1 MSYTNT
7 TEFYNIPLPGEE
19 DLVNPMD
26 DNDAKEAVDT
36 ALHGAV
42 TNAENA
48 VSTANSASDAAA
60 AAVSGLE
67 DLSGTVNTEKGKL
80 TALTARVTAAENEI
94 DDVRSDTSDMICAF
108 NEPSAT
114 STHAYSIGD
123 YFIYNNVLYK
133 ATAPIAINDTIVPN
147 TNCAATNVTS
157 ELESG
162 ASSPEANQVS
172 LAPITGMVA
181 DDVQEG
187 IEELNTSLSKK
198 GNVRYYN
205 GNLQQYNGSTWVNVQ
220 IGGSMPTLNYLN
232 PLHNFTTGNL
242 TFTATKECYLTGTV
256 VAGSAITGNVNNAN
270 IIYNGSSGVTGF
282 ISPIK
287 LMNGDVVTVSAACAN
302 LYIFDV
308 VS

>member
-94 DDVRSDTSDMICAF
+94 DDVRGDTSDMICAF

-133 ATAPIAINDTIVPN
+133 ATAPIAISDTIVPN

-162 ASSPEANQVS
+162 GAAPAASQVS
-172 LAPITGMVA
+172 LAPITGMTA

-187 IEELNTSLSKK
+187 IEELHTSVSQKATINDNTTS
-198 GNVRYYN
+198 
-205 GNLQQYNGSTWVNVQ
+205 
-220 IGGSMPTLNYLN
+220 
-232 PLHNFTTGNL
+232 
-242 TFTATKECYLTGTV
+242 
-256 VAGSAITGNVNNAN
+256 NNSYA
-270 IIYNGSSGVTGF
+270 SS
-282 ISPIK
+282 
-287 LMNGDVVTVSAACAN
+287 
-302 LYIFDV
+302 
-308 VS
+308 

>member
-94 DDVRSDTSDMICAF
+94 DDVRSDISDMICAF

-114 STHAYSIGD
+114 STHAYLIGD
-123 YFIYNNVLYK
+123 FFIYNNVLYK
-133 ATAPIAINDTIVPN
+133 ASAPIAINDTIVPN
-147 TNCAATNVTS
+147 TNCDATNITF
-157 ELESG
+157 ELISG
-162 ASSPEANQVS
+162 AAAPAASQVS
-172 LAPITGMVA
+172 LAPITGMTA

-187 IEELNTSLSKK
+187 IEELNTSISQLPKQGQLDFSNMVDLIATLGVLSGTYTVAK
-198 GNVRYYN
+198 N
-205 GNLQQYNGSTWVNVQ
+205 GVLHVDVTDGGIQ
-220 IGGSMPTLNYLN
+220 ILSSLFNNTL
-232 PLHNFTTGNL
+232 PRIRMFAAGTTGAPDMVEIIVNTGEVL
-242 TFTATKECYLTGTV
+242 TT
-256 VAGSAITGNVNNAN
+256 
-270 IIYNGSSGVTGF
+270 SSVTGRVTNISF
-282 ISPIK
+282 IPF
-287 LMNGDVVTVSAACAN
+287 A
-302 LYIFDV
+302 
-308 VS
+308 

>member
-67 DLSGTVNTEKGKL
+67 DLSNTVNTEKGKL

-114 STHAYSIGD
+114 SRHAYSIGD
-123 YFIYNNVLYK
+123 FFIYNNVLYK

-147 TNCAATNVTS
+147 TNCDATNVTYELLEISGKLTS
-157 ELESG
+157 EPVILGEVT
-162 ASSPEANQVS
+162 ANGVKTRAQLFNELFALCGDKITS
-172 LAPITGMVA
+172 KTFINYRGLIFRYINSNTFTLAAATNSA
-181 DDVQEG
+181 
-187 IEELNTSLSKK
+187 LSI
-198 GNVRYYN
+198 
-205 GNLQQYNGSTWVNVQ
+205 SA
-220 IGGSMPTLNYLN
+220 I
-232 PLHNFTTGNL
+232 
-242 TFTATKECYLTGTV
+242 TFTANSAMISTTSNVGGATGTEDLSSNV
-256 VAGSAITGNVNNAN
+256 EPSGNK
-270 IIYNGSSGVTGF
+270 
-282 ISPIK
+282 IS
-287 LMNGDVVTVSAACAN
+287 LC
-302 LYIFDV
+302 Y
-308 VS
+308 

>member
-60 AAVSGLE
+60 AAVSGLD

-94 DDVRSDTSDMICAF
+94 DDVRGDTSDMICAF
-108 NEPSAT
+108 NESSAT

-133 ATAPIAINDTIVPN
+133 ATAPIAISDTIVPN

-162 ASSPEANQVS
+162 AAAPAASQVS
-172 LAPITGMVA
+172 LAPITGMTA

-187 IEELNTSLSKK
+187 IEELNTSLSDVADNVSVKII
-198 GNVRYYN
+198 GNSSTFSIGANTYQDVSIGMTIPSGYTPVAVN
-205 GNLQQYNGSTWVNVQ
+205 SINTTSSVSIDKFTIDSGIGKAILGKEIGEVCSFTIDGNTNKIVVVEEIT
-220 IGGSMPTLNYLN
+220 PE
-232 PLHNFTTGNL
+232 TTIVP
-242 TFTATKECYLTGTV
+242 EERE
-256 VAGSAITGNVNNAN
+256 
-270 IIYNGSSGVTGF
+270 
-282 ISPIK
+282 
-287 LMNGDVVTVSAACAN
+287 
-302 LYIFDV
+302 
-308 VS
+308 